1 MKSGKP
7 GTVRNEH
14 IASTKKDNLNGS
26 GHDNDHRVAQTAY
39 ELYEKR
45 GRVDGYD
52 LDDWLK
58 AEAHLSARRD

>member
-7 GTVRNEH
+7 SKVRNEQ
-14 IASTKKDNLNGS
+14 IASTNKDNPNGS
-26 GHDNDHRVAQTAY
+26 GHENHRRVAQTAY